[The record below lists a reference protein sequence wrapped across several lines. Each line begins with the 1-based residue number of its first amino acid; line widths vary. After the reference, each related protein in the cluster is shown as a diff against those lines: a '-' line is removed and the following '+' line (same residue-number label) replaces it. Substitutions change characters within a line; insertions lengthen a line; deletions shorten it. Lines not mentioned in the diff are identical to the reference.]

1 MFPIIAAAAAFGAAS
16 VGGNILGTNLV
27 SKVLPDNAP
36 AYPTVKQESFDMAGE
51 LHRLFPEKY

>member
-16 VGGNILGTNLV
+16 VGGNHLGTTIV
-27 SKVLPDNAP
+27 SKVLPTDAP
-36 AYPTVKQESFDMAGE
+36 AYPTVKQEAFDMAGE